1 MQSIRLGTLFYDEEA
16 FSFNHVWNLLY
27 HENSP
32 PSFFT
37 PYGPAIP
44 GFYLIERSTARE
56 EDRIA
61 DLVLANINYVNTL
74 LSALRRRWPKGS
86 ESVFKER
93 QRRDGYVDS
102 GDYAVTYIVQLLND
116 SSQMVSALNA
126 PHLHILIARAWIR
139 ADSILGGIEY
149 WKQQRLYLG
158 SPRSL
163 TT

>member
-1 MQSIRLGTLFYDEEA
+1 MQSIRLARCFTMKRLFPLAMSGIYSTA
-16 FSFNHVWNLLY
+16 RIVRRV
-27 HENSP
+27 
-32 PSFFT
+32 FT